1 MRERNPANR
10 RIVLLLIDVAGFSA
24 ALYAAIWLRYFCDF
38 SFLES
43 STAPWKQIGVA
54 YPIVL
59 FCWLI
64 SNLAGG
70 AYRRR
75 RSTIFEIG
83 AVVRSTA
90 FTFLLILAATF
101 FYRGYSYSRGM
112 IAFFIPLVVLFV
124 GVGRLGVRALT
135 VRALERFGGRA
146 RVLILGDNEVG
157 RSLVAAMQ
165 RERDYF
171 EVVGFLSTGEE
182 ADSAGGEQLCPK
194 LGTISDLERLCGEY
208 DFDSLVMVDRNLE
221 ETTVLEC
228 IEICLRQTISW
239 NVVPGVHELLLDR
252 AQVELVDGIPL
263 VGMRGSR
270 IVGFNWMIKRAM
282 DVLGASL
289 ILLLASPLMVLASL
303 AIKLSSPGPVF
314 YVHDRVG
321 FRGQVFPFIKFR
333 SMHLNNDDT
342 IHREYTKKWI
352 EENAAHSE
360 DSEGGELHK
369 IEDDPRIF
377 SAGKFIRR
385 YSIDELPQLFNVLK
399 GDMSLIGPRPALPY
413 EVEVYREWHR
423 RRFEAPPGITGLWQ
437 VSGRNRLSF
446 EEMIKLDIDYLENW
460 SVWMD
465 IQILFRTIRVVLF
478 EGAY

>member
-1 MRERNPANR
+1 
-10 RIVLLLIDVAGFSA
+10 
-24 ALYAAIWLRYFCDF
+24 
-38 SFLES
+38 
-43 STAPWKQIGVA
+43 
-54 YPIVL
+54 
-59 FCWLI
+59 
-64 SNLAGG
+64 
-70 AYRRR
+70 
-75 RSTIFEIG
+75 
-83 AVVRSTA
+83 
-90 FTFLLILAATF
+90 
-101 FYRGYSYSRGM
+101 
-112 IAFFIPLVVLFV
+112 
-124 GVGRLGVRALT
+124 
-135 VRALERFGGRA
+135 
-146 RVLILGDNEVG
+146 
-157 RSLVAAMQ
+157 MQ

-460 SVWMD
+460 SIWMD